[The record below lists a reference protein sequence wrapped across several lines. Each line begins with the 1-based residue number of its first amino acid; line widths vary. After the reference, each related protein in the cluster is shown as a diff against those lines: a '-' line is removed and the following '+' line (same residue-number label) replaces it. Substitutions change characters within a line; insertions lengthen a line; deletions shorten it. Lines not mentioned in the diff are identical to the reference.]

1 MSVLFPTSTNK
12 STFLRF
18 HDAISTGDVEFV
30 SRTIDEVVEPD
41 VLLSTPLP
49 VATTGADGLK
59 EAMAMLL
66 QAFPDLQ
73 VSVEDMIEE
82 DDKVAGRNVLTGTH
96 EGEYMGIAPTGTSV
110 QYNEIFIFRFVNGRI
125 AETWGV
131 VDVFSQL
138 KQLGLITPLGQASPQ
153 S

>member
-1 MSVLFPTSTNK
+1 MSASPTSTNT

-18 HDAISTGDVEFV
+18 HDAISTGDVEFI

-49 VATTGADGLK
+49 VDAIGADGLK

-66 QAFPDLQ
+66 RAFPDLQ

-82 DDKVAGRNVLTGTH
+82 GDKVVGRNVLVGTH
-96 EGEYMGIAPTGTSV
+96 RGEYMGIPPTGTTV

-131 VDVFSQL
+131 VDVYSQL
-138 KQLGLITPLGQASPQ
+138 KQLRVIAPPRQRSPQ

>member
-1 MSVLFPTSTNK
+1 MSASPTSTNT

-18 HDAISTGDVEFV
+18 HDAISTGDMEFI

-49 VATTGADGLK
+49 VDAIGADGLK

-66 QAFPDLQ
+66 RAFPDLQ

-82 DDKVAGRNVLTGTH
+82 GDKVVGRNVLIGTH
-96 EGEYMGIAPTGTSV
+96 RGEYMGIPPTGTTV
-110 QYNEIFIFRFVNGRI
+110 QYNEIFIFRFANGRI

-131 VDVFSQL
+131 VDVYSQL
-138 KQLGLITPLGQASPQ
+138 KQLRVIAPPRQRSPQ